1 MLRRL
6 VVLAAVAAAAG
17 ALLREIAPDIRR
29 YLKLREM

>member
-6 VVLAAVAAAAG
+6 VVLAALAVVGVAVRAA
-17 ALLREIAPDIRR
+17 APDIRR

>member
-6 VVLAAVAAAAG
+6 VVLALLGLAGLLAREVAP
-17 ALLREIAPDIRR
+17 EIAR